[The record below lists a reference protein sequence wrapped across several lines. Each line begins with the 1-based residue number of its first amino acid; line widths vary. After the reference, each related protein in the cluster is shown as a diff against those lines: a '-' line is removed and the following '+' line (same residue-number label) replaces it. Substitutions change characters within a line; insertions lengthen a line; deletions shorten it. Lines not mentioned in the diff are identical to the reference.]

1 MSDARWF
8 DIDADIDSAVT
19 HLTRAA
25 ELFRTRDMNGDE
37 LDAYMARMA
46 FMHAVMAGHTSLEN
60 ALTRILRLLGE
71 EAPSGETWH
80 ADLIRRV
87 SRASG
92 DRPPILDADLSRAAD
107 RTRRFRHVAA
117 RGYDSFDP
125 EEAAPAVSAAELLA
139 ARVPDA
145 IARLRAAIDP

>member
-8 DIDADIDSAVT
+8 DIDADIDSAAT
-19 HLTRAA
+19 HFTRAA
-25 ELFRTRDMNGDE
+25 ELFRTHGMNGDA

-46 FMHAVMAGHTSLEN
+46 FMHAVMTGHTSLEN
-60 ALTRILRLLGE
+60 ALNRILKLLGE
-71 EAPSGETWH
+71 EPPSGETWR

-87 SRASG
+87 SRAS
-92 DRPPILDADLSRAAD
+92 DARPPILDAELSRAAD

>member
-8 DIDADIDSAVT
+8 DIDADIDAAVT
-19 HLTRAA
+19 HFTRAA
-25 ELFRTRDMNGDE
+25 ELFRTRDMNGDA

-60 ALTRILRLLGE
+60 ALNRILKLLGE
-71 EAPSGETWH
+71 EPPSGETWH

-125 EEAAPAVSAAELLA
+125 EEAAPAVSATELLA
-139 ARVPDA
+139 ARLSDA